1 MTKLRACLLL
11 AAFTGIAL
19 GTVFLRL
26 EQTREA
32 SRALRAELAQVAV
45 RRELWGLQAGVARLR
60 TPDRIRTRIEHFKTA
75 LVPPGAH
82 EPTSGIH
89 KFASNQPRE

>member
-26 EQTREA
+26 EQTRAA
-32 SRALRAELAQVAV
+32 SRALRAELDQVAV
-45 RRELWGLQAGVARLR
+45 RRELWGLQASVARLR
-60 TPDRIRTRIEHFKTA
+60 TPGRIRTRVQHFKTA

-82 EPTSGIH
+82 EPTDGIH
-89 KFASNQPRE
+89 KLVSNQLRE